1 MRATSTLSLL
11 AALSLVTAACSP
23 PADRADG
30 ADATAT
36 STAEDRAAIQQLIED
51 FDASTAA
58 GDVDALMATYT
69 ADPVALPPGA
79 PVARGAE
86 AVREL
91 WGAFLAQGDVVTEN
105 TGRRTRVSGD
115 LATTWGTWTST
126 VTAEDGTE
134 TADAGK
140 FMFVAVRQSDGS
152 WKSAVNIWNSD
163 TTPETAG
170 S

>member
-1 MRATSTLSLL
+1 MRATSALSLL
-11 AALSLVTAACSP
+11 AVLSLVTAACSP

-30 ADATAT
+30 TEA
-36 STAEDRAAIQQLIED
+36 STAEDRAAIQQLIDD
-51 FDASTAA
+51 FDAAMAA
-58 GDVDALMATYT
+58 GNVDALMTTYT

-105 TGRRTRVSGD
+105 TGQRTRVSGD

-134 TADAGK
+134 TGDAGK

-163 TTPETAG
+163 TAPETAG